1 MGKDIFVDTWMRIFI
16 NGCQNAEMTFGLG
29 KMALNFLILRNR
41 NKDYLTGQLVN
52 LVKLPSDA
60 ILGNSVNFETILG
73 AVLEINVNSNLG
85 KADILTLQDT
95 AGVTLINVVSYT
107 FNPHSG

>member
-1 MGKDIFVDTWMRIFI
+1 M
-16 NGCQNAEMTFGLG
+16 
-29 KMALNFLILRNR
+29 
-41 NKDYLTGQLVN
+41 N

-73 AVLEINVNSNLG
+73 TDSLEINVRSNLG

-95 AGVTLINVVSYT
+95 AGVTIDGNVVSYT
-107 FNPHSG
+107 FNHPIQGNTKVAIGEIDATKNGS